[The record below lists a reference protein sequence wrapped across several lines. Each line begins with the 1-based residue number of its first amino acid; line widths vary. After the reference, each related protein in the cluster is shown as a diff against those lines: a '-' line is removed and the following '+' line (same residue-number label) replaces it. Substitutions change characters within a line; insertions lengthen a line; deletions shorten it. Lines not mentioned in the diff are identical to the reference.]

1 MFFHPLASA
10 WMCAFLKW
18 CLTQQSDMAA
28 SQSFRRMQLEDI
40 REHESAE
47 AKKNRLFFYINQKFV
62 NKFGRWVYRSCV
74 RWDEI
79 LISVKLILF
88 HNCFSAHK
96 NSIAASVEDFL
107 EDNQN
112 VAIDVHDLR
121 LLDAI
126 INDSILKKGE
136 LDNTQSSDMSGG
148 RSKRTSSGFG
158 SSKVKYVLK
167 IS

>member
-1 MFFHPLASA
+1 M
-10 WMCAFLKW
+10 
-18 CLTQQSDMAA
+18 
-28 SQSFRRMQLEDI
+28 
-40 REHESAE
+40 
-47 AKKNRLFFYINQKFV
+47 
-62 NKFGRWVYRSCV
+62 
-74 RWDEI
+74 

-126 INDSILKKGE
+126 ISDSILKKGE

-148 RSKRTSSGFG
+148 GSKSASSGFG
-158 SSKVKYVLK
+158 SSRVKT
-167 IS
+167 S